1 MSSDLEDG
9 VYWNYLFLFKNHY
22 NEKFICRDSEY
33 KYGDLQQ
40 YLCTIWNFLNDKQL
54 IQIRAYKYSPS
65 FSLSES
71 LFHVFSFI
79 FRISSPA
86 SQLMDVVLST

>member
-65 FSLSES
+65 FLLLV
-71 LFHVFSFI
+71 LFFT
-79 FRISSPA
+79 RK
-86 SQLMDVVLST
+86 VLSSIKII